1 MYSNTFKQEVML
13 FKRMNMSSAT
23 TPMNFQTNVET
34 ECDYKVGKDF
44 APQGNKLMTLFI
56 DDINMP

>member
-1 MYSNTFKQEVML
+1 
-13 FKRMNMSSAT
+13 MSSAT

-34 ECDYKVGKDF
+34 ECDFKVGKDF
-44 APQGNKLMTLFI
+44 APPGNKLMTIFI